1 MRTFFVWLIILI
13 AIILAI
19 LGITLPRNHLPIII
33 IITNFFDIM
42 IPVLAVGALVN
53 YLWKSCTCCRKEH
66 HHE

>member
-1 MRTFFVWLIILI
+1 MRTFFVWLMVII
-13 AIILAI
+13 AFVLAI

-53 YLWKSCTCCRKEH
+53 YLWKSCTCCKNH
-66 HHE
+66 PHE